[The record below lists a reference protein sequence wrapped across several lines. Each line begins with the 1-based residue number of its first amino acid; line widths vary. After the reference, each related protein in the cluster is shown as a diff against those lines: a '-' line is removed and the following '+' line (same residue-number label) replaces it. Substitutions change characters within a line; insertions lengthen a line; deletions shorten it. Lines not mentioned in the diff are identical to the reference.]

1 MGVSRREENVFQP
14 DASVGMRTASQ
25 ITESAWHA
33 SREVCKRDFHL
44 GVGARGMG
52 AGRTVRCSLKP
63 KYLPL

>member
-14 DASVGMRTASQ
+14 DASVGNMRTASQ

-44 GVGARGMG
+44 GVGARWDGG
-52 AGRTVRCSLKP
+52 WSNR
-63 KYLPL
+63 PLLS